1 MIKWFLRLFPYV
13 ARLEMALEAGAV
25 EGKRDAAIVK
35 DFQLK
40 AARLE
45 NKLKEAEEKITRIDQ
60 LYMDQAARVAE
71 AQIVC
76 GDRWQYKD
84 ADARLTK
91 IREVLTRKAVA
102 KLGQT
107 GWPREV
113 PDTTATLRDATR
125 P

>member
-60 LYMDQAARVAE
+60 LYMDQAARVSE
-71 AQIVC
+71 AQTILRYRY
-76 GDRWQYKD
+76 GKE
-84 ADARLTK
+84 LTE
-91 IREVLTRKAVA
+91 REQQLLDVLTRKAVV
-102 KLGQT
+102 KSGQMGT
-107 GWPREV
+107 CTP
-113 PDTTATLRDATR
+113 PKNLC
-125 P
+125 